1 LLAINTKKNLNNLSE
16 TRLQR
21 ERKPQERKINIIM
34 MAYPDH
40 HNMSEDQFYSY
51 SDDESGSL
59 SDAYFLPAKYNHGKN
74 GSKIKANQQQQQQYQ
89 HKNFGG
95 SIDNGKSNNNGLAPS
110 PPRSSNLR
118 NSNGNQKMRKLHSW
132 SEEPL
137 LQNNENGSSSRTLS
151 PPSGGNDIFFLD
163 HTTIMNDDSKTVSYG
178 STDLVGNTSLVSPDN
193 NVMNGNQLST
203 FRYSTDSLIFSEDE
217 GSDLPSTPRKGRS
230 TSSGA
235 SPSSN
240 NPYSKHHH
248 PNPHTAHLA
257 NLSEKDQ
264 KLYRKIQQKQRE
276 QIAREQAVKEIRGS
290 VQPLLCRDYIFAL
303 IFVAQ
308 LVMVAFTALR
318 FGSSVV
324 LTPQSA
330 GTSDVSTIR
339 DETYLHGELDT
350 EVTTDTTTSLFV
362 SGSVNKHTGL
372 ADMLWLSDYSPPSE
386 SRFAASESLFTI
398 DYKNVIALCGITG
411 FYACIISMLTV
422 GFMLIIAKSLI
433 QTVLVFSVV
442 LSLGWGVIGLS
453 LGDHSVIPFLGFV
466 ALFLTLGYT
475 IIVWDRIPFAATNLH
490 TALCAMRCTADITLV
505 GLGFVVV
512 TFLWCWT
519 WCTAFIGVVDNIN
532 TIDCTGPDRND
543 DDYECVKEANRYH
556 WWVYALLLFS
566 FYWTNLVLKNIVQ
579 VTVASAVGTWWFHP
593 EAMHP
598 CFCTAVSKPLLR
610 SVTTS
615 LGSIC
620 FGSLILLPCQCLAAL
635 GDSFCYMWGTVTE
648 DHDDGD
654 DNDFEDEHK
663 ERLGRIGPLRK
674 FARKCNRWSFT
685 YIGMYGYSFLDAGE
699 KAIQL
704 FETRGWMAVVSDN
717 LIHNVLFM
725 ASIVMGGSTGVFG
738 VVVEEVDGF
747 TLTSFHKPI
756 ITAFLLGSV
765 LGFVLSNILLMGVVG
780 GALNTVLV
788 CFAAGPFE
796 FHKNHPRLSQTMRD
810 MWSQQVW
817 EENPV

>member
-1 LLAINTKKNLNNLSE
+1 M
-16 TRLQR
+16 
-21 ERKPQERKINIIM
+21 M
-34 MAYPDH
+34 MADADH
-40 HNMSEDQFYSY
+40 NNMNEDQFYSY

-59 SDAYFLPAKYNHGKN
+59 SDAYFLPAKSKTSSITHIHKGNSIEYNYG
-74 GSKIKANQQQQQQYQ
+74 
-89 HKNFGG
+89 
-95 SIDNGKSNNNGLAPS
+95 SNNNGKIDNRLAET
-110 PPRSSNLR
+110 PPRSRNGR
-118 NSNGNQKMRKLHSW
+118 NSNVSQKMRKLHSW

-137 LQNNENGSSSRTLS
+137 QKNTDGT
-151 PPSGGNDIFFLD
+151 PSGSPSSPSSPSINDHFLLD
-163 HTTIMNDDSKTVSYG
+163 HTTIMMDLEANNSRTGPGSYG
-178 STDLVGNTSLVSPDN
+178 STDLVGKNIR
-193 NVMNGNQLST
+193 LSSESNESD
-203 FRYSTDSLIFSEDE
+203 FRYSADSLIFSEDE
-217 GSDLPSTPRKGRS
+217 GSENPSPRKKYQEG
-230 TSSGA
+230 GGLL
-235 SPSSN
+235 SN
-240 NPYSKHHH
+240 NPYQKHH

-257 NLSEKDQ
+257 NLSEKD
-264 KLYRKIQQKQRE
+264 KKSYRKIQQKQRE
-276 QIAREQAVKEIRGS
+276 QIAREQAVKEVRGT
-290 VQPLLCRDYIFAL
+290 VQPLLCRDFVFAF

-308 LVMVAFTALR
+308 LVVVAFTAIR
-318 FGSSVV
+318 FGSNVV
-324 LTPQSA
+324 LTPQST
-330 GTSDVSTIR
+330 GTSGVSTLH
-339 DETYLHGELDT
+339 DEEFLEDEL
-350 EVTTDTTTSLFV
+350 ETDTTATSLFI
-362 SGSVNKHTGL
+362 GSSTKHGIS
-372 ADMLWLSDYSPPSE
+372 DMLWLTDYSPPSE
-386 SRFAASESLFTI
+386 SRFAVAESLFTI

-411 FYACIISMLTV
+411 FYACIISILTV

-442 LSLGWGVIGLS
+442 LSLAWGCIGLF
-453 LGDHSVIPFLGFV
+453 LGGHNSIIPFLGFV

-512 TFLWCWT
+512 TFLWCWM
-519 WCTAFIGVVDNIN
+519 WCAAFIGVVDNIN
-532 TIDCTGPDRND
+532 TSDCAELDKDD
-543 DDYECVKEANRYH
+543 DDYECIKQANRYH

-566 FYWTNLVLKNIVQ
+566 FYWTSLVLKNIVQ

-610 SVTTS
+610 SITTS

-620 FGSLILLPCQCLAAL
+620 LGSLILLPCQCLAAL
-635 GDSFCYMWGTVTE
+635 GDSFCFMWGNVVE
-648 DHDDGD
+648 G
-654 DNDFEDEHK
+654 DNDENDIPNDLK
-663 ERLGRIGPLRK
+663 EQNIQSRVGPLRK

-685 YIGMYGYSFLDAGE
+685 YIGLYGYNFADGGE
-699 KAIQL
+699 KALEL

-717 LIHNVLFM
+717 LIQNVLFM
-725 ASIVMGGSTGVFG
+725 ASIVMGGSTGVFS

-756 ITAFLLGSV
+756 ITAFVLGSI

-817 EENPV
+817 EENTA